1 MYRNVYLNQDLFL
14 MQPISS
20 SSQGHD
26 QAAAADITN
35 PKDNQQLNTASTRA
49 VSVTHG
55 HASTSAAIR
64 EQLTDEADMPSDTGL
79 IARTIRETQAL
90 SVRSEPMSQSSIMAI
105 TAGRFNPLTARRPIG
120 GNPVIEELQLSG
132 GRHTYQPYFWI
143 SPLAHDQFAP
153 FATRQRTELQSQVI
167 DQLLMSESAAKENFQ
182 AHFEYRLVDY
192 GFTSVDASGERE
204 KNYGVFAR
212 KPVAKGTLLGIYSG
226 IGYLL
231 KSESWTKKLLGLR
244 TDYLHQKFSEQ
255 MPDFMSYYRTVMAD
269 LRDKEQ
275 TQRTISKYSFGLA
288 AKDPSN
294 YIAVFPDNRR
304 YTPMHF
310 VNSANQPEDVN
321 ANFEYI
327 TVNSG
332 SNNFPMLALR
342 ATKKIAA
349 GQELLASYRVDSDG
363 KSRRVFERSATVEKE
378 YYNGK
383 LDEYLDMINKLN
395 RAEPNKPPIS
405 PYVAAPAVYISET
418 IRETYRCKGAKN
430 QHPSGIVTS
439 GLRFC

>member
-1 MYRNVYLNQDLFL
+1 
-14 MQPISS
+14 MQPTP
-20 SSQGHD
+20 SSQNIAGFPEC
-26 QAAAADITN
+26 QFAPTN
-35 PKDNQQLNTASTRA
+35 TDEPEDNQHPSIAFARA
-49 VSVTHG
+49 VTTAQHTSP
-55 HASTSAAIR
+55 STVIM
-64 EQLTDEADMPSDTGL
+64 EQPADDADTTPSGTGL
-79 IARTIRETQAL
+79 VARAITEIPAL

-105 TAGRFNPLTARRPIG
+105 TAGRFNPLALEAVMRIR
-120 GNPVIEELQLSG
+120 NSVIEELELPECQ
-132 GRHTYQPYFWI
+132 HTYQPYFWL
-143 SPLAHDQFAP
+143 SQLALDQLAP
-153 FATRQRTELQSQVI
+153 FATRQRRELQSQVI
-167 DQLLMSESAAKENFQ
+167 DQLLMSESEAKENFQ
-182 AHFEYRLVDY
+182 AHFEYRRVDY

-226 IGYLL
+226 IGYLV
-231 KSESWTKKLLGLR
+231 KSEYWIKKIRDLR
-244 TDYLHQKFSEQ
+244 TDYLHQKLSEQ

-327 TVNSG
+327 TVNTG
-332 SNNFPMLALR
+332 SNNFPVLALR

-349 GQELLASYRVDSDG
+349 GQELLTSYRVDSDG

-383 LDEYLDMINKLN
+383 LDEYLDLINKLN
-395 RAEPNKPPIS
+395 RAEPDRPPIS
-405 PYVAAPAVYISET
+405 PYVAAPAIYISET
-418 IRETYRCKGAKN
+418 IRETYCGKGAKKH
-430 QHPSGIVTS
+430 QPSGIGTS
-439 GLRFC
+439 SD